1 MATKENKQAAVE
13 ELVEILKNSDAV
25 YIAGYKGINVKS
37 VTDLRNAFRKEGLGY
52 KVYKNTLVKRAMQE
66 VGGYDSAFHLLEEQN
81 AFIFA
86 KEELGKPAKVL
97 KDFLKDHK
105 QPQFKGALI
114 DGSFYDN
121 TSLDTLSSL
130 KTKNEILGDIIGL
143 LLSPITTVVGAL
155 QAQGS
160 NILGAVKT
168 IAEKEN

>member
-1 MATKENKQAAVE
+1 MATKETKQAVVE

-37 VTDLRNAFRKEGLGY
+37 VNALRNAFRKEGLAY

-81 AFIFA
+81 AFIFV

-97 KDFLKDHK
+97 KDFLKDNK
-105 QPQFKGALI
+105 LPQFKGALI
-114 DGSFYDN
+114 DGAFFDGD
-121 TSLDTLSSL
+121 SLDTLSSL
-130 KTKNEILGDIIGL
+130 KTKNEVIGDILGL
-143 LLSPITTVVGAL
+143 LLSPMSNVVSAL

>member
-1 MATKENKQAAVE
+1 MATKETKQAVVQ

-37 VTDLRNAFRKEGLGY
+37 VNALRNAFRNEGLAY

-97 KDFLKDHK
+97 KDFLKDNK
-105 QPQFKGALI
+105 VPQFKGALI
-114 DGSFYDN
+114 DGTFYDEN
-121 TSLDTLSSL
+121 SLDALSTL
-130 KTKNEILGDIIGL
+130 KTKNEVIGDILGL
-143 LLSPITTVVGAL
+143 LLSPMSNIVSAL